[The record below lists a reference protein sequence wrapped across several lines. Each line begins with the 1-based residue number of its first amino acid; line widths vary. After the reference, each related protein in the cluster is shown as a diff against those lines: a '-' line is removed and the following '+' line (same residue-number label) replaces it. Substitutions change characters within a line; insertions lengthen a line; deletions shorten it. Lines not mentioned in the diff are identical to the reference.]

1 MTKSEL
7 KSKVRKV
14 AKFVDDHK
22 TAFIIGG
29 IVVAATI
36 VGVDVCRTLAEGDPD
51 AKDSEDDS
59 LDLMAYADK
68 VLIDVDNG
76 RTDIAVDKT
85 LEHYE
90 EVSPW
95 IGEHL
100 DKLAGLDYIYIE
112 PALDGSVHIVGD

>member
-1 MTKSEL
+1 MTKKEFKRKL
-7 KSKVRKV
+7 KKA
-14 AKFVDDHK
+14 AKFVYDHK
-22 TAFIIGG
+22 TVIIIGSIIVAGTVIG
-29 IVVAATI
+29 I
-36 VGVDVCRTLAEGDPD
+36 DVCRTLAEGNP
-51 AKDSEDDS
+51 DSEDDDE

-100 DKLAGLDYIYIE
+100 DKLADLDYIYIE